1 MKKNG
6 LIAAGEQ
13 LLSCAAHALEHHP
26 KHVTALIA
34 ALLLGGG
41 GGAFAVASLDPEPDQ
56 VQVRQVLEAV
66 QPLPLEAQ
74 LQALDVHG
82 FNLFRTEVT
91 RANDTAEALLS
102 RLGVNDPDAA
112 AFLRKDAAFR
122 GQLLG
127 RAGRSVTVEATQA
140 HALHKLSAR
149 WAPEDNGTFRR
160 LVIERTAQGQFAS
173 RVELA
178 PLVAATRMGSAT
190 IRSSLFAAADEARI
204 PDSVVSQVIDLL
216 SGDIDFHRALR
227 SGDRFNVVYEALE
240 ADGETVRTGRVLSVE
255 FVNKGRAYQAMW
267 FQEPGRKGGYFT
279 LDGKSLETSYLVSPV
294 EFSRVT
300 SGFAMRFHP
309 ILHQWKAHLGVDY
322 GGAIGTPVRTVG
334 EGVVEFAGVQNGFGN
349 VVMVRHNSSDE
360 TVYAHLS
367 RIDVRAGQSVNQG
380 QRVGALGATGW
391 VTGPHLHFEF
401 RVNGV
406 HQDPVQIARRSDAR
420 MLTAEAKPD
429 FDRLARSMRAQL
441 AAAAASTVLAS
452 AD

>member
-1 MKKNG
+1 LKKNG
-6 LIAAGEQ
+6 LIAVGEQ
-13 LLSCAAHALEHHP
+13 LLSRAVHALEHHP

-41 GGAFAVASLDPEPDQ
+41 GAAFAVASLDPDPAD
-56 VQVRQVLEAV
+56 VQVRQVLETV
-66 QPLPLEAQ
+66 RPLPVEEQ
-74 LQALDVHG
+74 LHALDLHDI
-82 FNLFRTEVT
+82 NLFRTDAT

-102 RLGVNDPDAA
+102 RLGVDDPTAA
-112 AFLRKDAAFR
+112 AFLRKDANFR
-122 GQLLG
+122 AQLLG
-127 RAGRSVTVEATQA
+127 HAGRSVTVEADGA
-140 HALHKLSAR
+140 HALRKLSAR

-160 LVIERTAQGQFAS
+160 LVIERTTEGHFAS
-173 RVELA
+173 HVELA
-178 PLVAATRMGSAT
+178 ALVAATRMGSAT

-204 PDSVVSQVIDLL
+204 PDRVVGQIIDIL
-216 SGDIDFHRALR
+216 SGDIDFHRALH

-240 ADGETVRTGRVLSVE
+240 ADGEAVRTGRVLSVE
-255 FVNKGRAYQAMW
+255 FVNKGRAHQAMW
-267 FQEPGRKGGYFT
+267 FQEPGRKGSYFT

-300 SGFAMRFHP
+300 SGFQMRFHP

-349 VVMVRHNSSDE
+349 VVIVRHNSSDE

-367 RIDVRAGQSVNQG
+367 RIDVRAGQGVNQG

-420 MLTAEAKPD
+420 MLTAEARPD

-441 AAAAASTVLAS
+441 AAAASSTVLAS